1 MADHVF
7 ISHGS
12 ENRDEAEE
20 LCAFIESNGVKAW
33 IAPRDV
39 RPGID
44 YSEALQSAIENCSA
58 FVVLV
63 TDMANKSPY
72 VRAETEMAF
81 SSHKPIFPVRLTDIN
96 PAPGLAFFLKIRHWT
111 DAYGKRRDA
120 SLARL
125 SDELRTLS
133 GLAPA
138 APAPPERGP
147 ETPAAAPPFPDPEPV
162 QAPAPPAPP
171 VQPPVLGKAPP
182 AAPAPAPAPTPAQP
196 PADAER
202 MAAAIGPNASWYV
215 ERWRRMDARRSQ
227 VQWNWAAAFASP
239 VWFAYRKMWV
249 PVVALILFF
258 GGLAAFGLLT
268 MSLPVAI
275 GAGVLALAAMAAG
288 GLLGTSFYR
297 QRVSRLVAGTVG
309 LDREAALARLRAKG
323 GVSGQAALIALA
335 LVAAAAAAA
344 VLVLVLRPNGANRLV
359 SDDPFFQGATSGEG
373 DPGSDGEDFNQSFT
387 PSLGTPGTDTR
398 VVTPPVYEDPTANIN
413 IDELRNALEDLPAQ
427 LDQLP
432 SSTPTE

>member
-1 MADHVF
+1 MAGHVF

-44 YSEALQSAIENCSA
+44 YSEALQSAIENCVA

-81 SSHKPIFPVRLTDIN
+81 SNSKPIFPVRLTDIK

-111 DAYGKRRDA
+111 DAYGKSREA
-120 SLARL
+120 SLGRL
-125 SDELRTLS
+125 AVELQTLS
-133 GLAPA
+133 GVAAA
-138 APAPPERGP
+138 APPPPRTEPAP
-147 ETPAAAPPFPDPEPV
+147 PAAAPPFPDPEP
-162 QAPAPPAPP
+162 
-171 VQPPVLGKAPP
+171 
-182 AAPAPAPAPTPAQP
+182 APAPAPPPILNKAPAATPAQP
-196 PADAER
+196 PADADR

-215 ERWRRMDARRSQ
+215 ERWRRMDGRRSQ
-227 VQWNWAAAFASP
+227 VQWNWAACFASL

-249 PVVALILFF
+249 PVVALALFF
-258 GGLAAFGLLT
+258 GLLAAFGVMA

-275 GAGVLALAAMAAG
+275 GAGVLALAAMVAG
-288 GLLGTSFYR
+288 GALGTSFYR
-297 QRVSRLVAGTVG
+297 QRVSRLVAGTAG
-309 LDREAALARLRAKG
+309 LDREAALARLQAKG
-323 GVSGQAALIALA
+323 GVSGQAALVGVG
-335 LVAAAAAAA
+335 LVAATVAA
-344 VLVLVLRPNGANRLV
+344 VVVVLLLRQNAVSRPI

-373 DPGSDGEDFNQSFT
+373 DPGSDSEETNQSFT
-387 PSLGTPGTDTR
+387 PSLGTETTTNI
-398 VVTPPVYEDPTANIN
+398 VTPPAYEDPTANIN
-413 IDELRNALEDLPAQ
+413 IDELRNAIEDLPAQ

-432 SSTPTE
+432 STTPAE